1 MTQPQQPPNP
11 RNTMTQRQGP
21 PTQPATTKP
30 STTAK
35 AIQAAVAILPLAAFI
50 PFLVALRRME
60 STLDQANA

>member
-1 MTQPQQPPNP
+1 
-11 RNTMTQRQGP
+11 MTQRQGP